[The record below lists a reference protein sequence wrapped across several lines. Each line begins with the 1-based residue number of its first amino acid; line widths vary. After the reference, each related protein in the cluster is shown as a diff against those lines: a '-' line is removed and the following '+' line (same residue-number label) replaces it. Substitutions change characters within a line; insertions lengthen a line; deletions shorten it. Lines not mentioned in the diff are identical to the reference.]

1 MQEEGEAATPIRFP
15 IGNRWTLNRI
25 IEEKLI
31 KGLSGL
37 RETNKR
43 L

>member
-1 MQEEGEAATPIRFP
+1 MWEDGETATPVRFP
-15 IGNRWTLNRI
+15 VGNRCTLNGI

>member
-1 MQEEGEAATPIRFP
+1 MWEEGEAATPVRFP
-15 IGNRWTLNRI
+15 VGNRWTLNRI

-31 KGLSGL
+31 KGLSGP
-37 RETNKR
+37 RETNKG